1 MNTHAS
7 THLDELITEEQGG
20 SEASNIESAGGA
32 VAKIARHYV
41 SDLDLPAPHMPE
53 RLLGFVL
60 HLSYEEVKVVTCDPW
75 KRQCGG
81 VPRNSLVL
89 IRLSPAM
96 VSDAESASC
105 DRLIMVR
112 ITESIPTPV
121 DADVQQAIFQIH
133 KAQAAV
139 DPITNKEFQWSALKG
154 KIVGTYYD
162 KVLGGGKSEIRFGLD
177 VDTFFSPHYYEV
189 YVPSSEHLEILVNAF
204 SDDPS
209 PLEIGDLRYTET
221 PPVVEKDVVPVKV
234 DPSDFVGKSY
244 GHRTALFGKTRFGK
258 SNTMKVVADTI
269 LARNAAGQ
277 IIFDPSGEYT
287 YWNEQ
292 DGGCLAIRY
301 AGQCRRFSLKPRANP
316 KEKAHGLPEPESLLV
331 NFYNQPD
338 VGHSIIFSLWEGELG
353 RVPDYIVP
361 AQGWEPLPLSACPS
375 PATDKSGYNH
385 YWRTMSIWYGILKE
399 AGFSVPSGKVVP
411 INFPGAVK
419 ERLIKDQNLG
429 PSLEKNDTKMSDK
442 QPIAVIP
449 ALLKKVYQLLQEDPK
464 LFPASKSTGEPYF
477 SATEE
482 GLLKIL
488 SGAVGTGARK
498 FSRFS
503 PYHSIH
509 GSDVFT
515 EIVDAAQAGKTVF
528 IDLSMGDERVR
539 KALAD
544 RVSKSLLASQ
554 MRLFNQ
560 NELGS
565 RFVVLY
571 FEEAHN
577 LFPKSDKEVDTDV
590 YNKLAKEGAKFH
602 ISMVYATQSIS
613 TLSPDL
619 MKNTENFIVTHLDDD
634 REVREL
640 EHKRAFRDIA
650 TDVERITS
658 KGYVRMATV
667 SLPFALPVQIRKFDG
682 APPLQSTPSSND
694 GGLE

>member
-1 MNTHAS
+1 
-7 THLDELITEEQGG
+7 
-20 SEASNIESAGGA
+20 
-32 VAKIARHYV
+32 
-41 SDLDLPAPHMPE
+41 MPE

-60 HLSYEEVKVVTCDPW
+60 HLSYEEVKIVTCDPW

-162 KVLGGGKSEIRFGLD
+162 KDVDSGKAEIRFGLD

-189 YVPSSEHLEILVNAF
+189 YVPSSEHLEVLVNAF
-204 SDDPS
+204 SEDPN

-221 PPVVEKDVVPVKV
+221 PPVVEKNAVPVKV

-292 DGGCLAIRY
+292 DHGCLAIRY
-301 AGQCRRFSLKPRANP
+301 AGRCRRFSLKPRAHP
-316 KEKAHGLPEPESLLV
+316 KEHAQGLQEPESLLV
-331 NFYNQPD
+331 NFYEQPD

-361 AQGWEPLPLSACPS
+361 AQGWEPLPLAAS
-375 PATDKSGYNH
+375 PNQATDRSGYAH

-399 AGFSVPSGKVVP
+399 AGFQTPPSMNVY

-419 ERLIKDQNLG
+419 DRLMADQHLG
-429 PSLEKNDTKMSDK
+429 PSLTTNGGKMSEK
-442 QPIAVIP
+442 QPIAVVP
-449 ALLKKVYQLLQEDPK
+449 ALLKKVYQLLQENPN
-464 LFPASKSTGEPYF
+464 LFPASKTTGEPYF
-477 SATEE
+477 STTEE

-488 SGAVGTGARK
+488 SGTVGTGARK
-498 FSRFS
+498 FSRFK
-503 PYHSIH
+503 PYHSVQ
-509 GSDVFT
+509 GSDVFK
-515 EIVDAAQAGKTVF
+515 EIVESAQKGMTVF
-528 IDLSMGDERVR
+528 VDLSMGDERVR

-544 RVSKSLLASQ
+544 RVSKSLLTSQ
-554 MRLFNQ
+554 MQLFNE
-560 NELGS
+560 NKLGN

-634 REVREL
+634 REVKEL

-650 TDVERITS
+650 ADVERITS

-667 SLPFALPVQIRKFDG
+667 SLPFALPVQIRKFEG
-682 APPLQSTPSSND
+682 APISQAISVSND
-694 GGLE
+694 SGA

>member
-1 MNTHAS
+1 MNTYTS
-7 THLDELITEEQGG
+7 THLDELVTGTDGAPDAANI
-20 SEASNIESAGGA
+20 ASAEGP

-41 SDLDLPAPHMPE
+41 SDLDLPAPYMPE
-53 RLLGFVL
+53 SLLGFVL
-60 HLSYEEVKVVTCDPW
+60 HLSYEEVKIVTCDPW

-105 DRLIMVR
+105 DRIIMVR

-162 KVLGGGKSEIRFGLD
+162 KISESGKAEIRFGLD

-189 YVPSSEHLEILVNAF
+189 YVPSSEHLEVLVNAF
-204 SDDPS
+204 SEDPN
-209 PLEIGDLRYTET
+209 PLEIGGLRYTET
-221 PPVVEKDVVPVKV
+221 PPVAGKDAVPVKV

-292 DGGCLAIRY
+292 DHGCLAIRY
-301 AGQCRRFSLKPRANP
+301 AGQCRRFSLKPRAHP
-316 KEKAHGLPEPESLLV
+316 KEQDHGLQEPESLLV
-331 NFYNQPD
+331 NFYKQPD

-361 AQGWEPLPLSACPS
+361 AQGWEPLPISACPN
-375 PATDKSGYNH
+375 PGTDKSGYNH

-399 AGFSVPSGKVVP
+399 GGFSAPPGLDVP
-411 INFPGAVK
+411 INFPGSVK
-419 ERLIKDQNLG
+419 DRLMADQSLG
-429 PSLEKNDTKMSDK
+429 PSLTKNGAKMSEK
-442 QPIAVIP
+442 QPIAVVP
-449 ALLKKVYQLLQEDPK
+449 ALLKKVYHLLQENPN
-464 LFPASKSTGEPYF
+464 LFPASKTTGEPYF
-477 SATEE
+477 STTEE

-488 SGAVGTGARK
+488 SGTVGTGARK
-498 FSRFS
+498 FSRFK
-503 PYHSIH
+503 PYHSIQ
-509 GSDVFT
+509 GSDVFK
-515 EIVDAAQAGKTVF
+515 EIVDDAQSGKTVF
-528 IDLSMGDERVR
+528 VDLSMGDERVR

-544 RVSKSLLASQ
+544 RVSKSLLTSQ
-554 MRLFNQ
+554 MQLFNQ
-560 NELGS
+560 NKLGN

-650 TDVERITS
+650 ADVERITS

-682 APPLQSTPSSND
+682 APISQSTSSSND
-694 GGLE
+694 GGA

>member
-1 MNTHAS
+1 
-7 THLDELITEEQGG
+7 
-20 SEASNIESAGGA
+20 
-32 VAKIARHYV
+32 
-41 SDLDLPAPHMPE
+41 MPE

-60 HLSYEEVKVVTCDPW
+60 HLSYDEVKIVTCDPW

-89 IRLSPAM
+89 IRLSPKM

-121 DADVQQAIFQIH
+121 DADMQQAIFQIH

-162 KVLGGGKSEIRFGLD
+162 TVVDSGKAEIRFGLD

-189 YVPSSEHLEILVNAF
+189 YVPISEHLEVLVNAF
-204 SDDPS
+204 SEDPNS
-209 PLEIGDLRYTET
+209 LEIGDLRYTET
-221 PPVVEKDVVPVKV
+221 PPVVGKDVVPVKV

-292 DGGCLAIRY
+292 DHGCLAIRY
-301 AGQCRRFSLKPRANP
+301 PGQCRRFSLKPRANP
-316 KEKAHGLPEPESLLV
+316 NEQAHGLQEPESLLV
-331 NFYNQPD
+331 NFYKQPD

-361 AQGWEPLPLSACPS
+361 AQGWEPLPLSSCP
-375 PATDKSGYNH
+375 PKTDHSGYNH

-399 AGFSVPSGKVVP
+399 AGFATSSGMDVFFD
-411 INFPGAVK
+411 FPRAVK
-419 ERLIKDQNLG
+419 NQLMADQDLG
-429 PSLEKNDTKMSDK
+429 PSLAKNDAKMSVK
-442 QPIAVIP
+442 QPIAVVP
-449 ALLKKVYQLLQEDPK
+449 ALLKKVYELWQDNRN
-464 LFPASKSTGEPYF
+464 LFPVSEKTGEPYF
-477 SATEE
+477 STTEE

-488 SGAVGTGARK
+488 SGSVGTGAKK
-498 FSRFS
+498 FSRFK

-509 GSDVFT
+509 GSDVFK
-515 EIVDAAQAGKTVF
+515 EIVDTAQEGKTVF
-528 IDLSMGDERVR
+528 VDLSMGDERVR

-544 RVSKSLLASQ
+544 RVSKSLLTSQ
-554 MRLFNQ
+554 MQLFNQ
-560 NELGS
+560 NELGN

-577 LFPKSDKEVDTDV
+577 LFPKSDKEIDTDV

-634 REVREL
+634 REVKEL

-650 TDVERITS
+650 ADVERITS
-658 KGYVRMATV
+658 KGYVRMATI
-667 SLPFALPVQIRKFDG
+667 SLPFALPVQIRKFEG
-682 APPLQSTPSSND
+682 APITQATSASND
-694 GGLE
+694 SGA